1 MEMQEFLDQLE
12 QTIFRYDLLQHPFYQ
27 AWSRGELALEDLREY
42 ARDYYHQVESF
53 PGYLLR
59 FAARLERGDPRA
71 AVLANLRDEV
81 GGSTRRSHSD
91 LWLDFVEGM
100 GAERPLAGHKPSS
113 QIFDLVLFFE
123 QMAKQG
129 SREEVLAAFYAY
141 ESQVPRVS
149 WEKWR
154 GLAEKYGRKRAHL
167 WLFRPPYH
175 CRCLRLPGLAP
186 PSSKNIS
193 GLIQKEATRRSRPPK
208 PRLALFGEHSMG
220 SKFDPS
226 GDSSG
231 SPLPL
236 HSPEAMSCPD
246 D

>member
-81 GGSTRRSHSD
+81 GGGTRRSHSD

-129 SREEVLAAFYAY
+129 SREEVLAASMPTNRKCRECRGKNGEDLLRNTAQA
-141 ESQVPRVS
+141 SAPVVISSSIPLPMSTTPGSGSAQL
-149 WEKWR
+149 EKH
-154 GLAEKYGRKRAHL
+154 LRAHPERSYAALKAAEAAARAL
-167 WLFRPPYH
+167 WRALDGIEVRSFG
-175 CRCLRLPGLAP
+175 RLKRVAPSATLAG
-186 PSSKNIS
+186 SNE
-193 GLIQKEATRRSRPPK
+193 L
-208 PRLALFGEHSMG
+208 PR
-220 SKFDPS
+220 
-226 GDSSG
+226 
-231 SPLPL
+231 
-236 HSPEAMSCPD
+236 
-246 D
+246 

>member
-129 SREEVLAAFYAY
+129 SREEVLAASMPTNRKCRECRGKNGEDLLRNTGASERTCGYFVLHTTADVYD
-141 ESQVPRVS
+141 SRVWLRPARKTS
-149 WEKWR
+149 PGSSRKKLR
-154 GLAEKYGRKRAHL
+154 GAQG
-167 WLFRPPYH
+167 
-175 CRCLRLPGLAP
+175 
-186 PSSKNIS
+186 
-193 GLIQKEATRRSRPPK
+193 RRSRGS
-208 PRLALFGEHSMG
+208 RSLASTRW
-220 SKFDPS
+220 DR
-226 GDSSG
+226 SSILRETQAG
-231 SPLPL
+231 RPFRYTRRKQ
-236 HSPEAMSCPD
+236 
-246 D
+246 

>member
-42 ARDYYHQVESF
+42 AGDYYHQVESF
-53 PGYLLR
+53 PGYLLG
-59 FAARLERGDPRA
+59 FAARLERGDLRA

-81 GGSTRRSHSD
+81 GGGTRRSHSD

-100 GAERPLAGHKPSS
+100 GAERLLAGHKPSS
-113 QIFDLVLFFE
+113 QILDLVLFFE

-129 SREEVLAAFYAY
+129 SREEILAAFYAY

-154 GLAEKYGRKRAHL
+154 GLAEKYGASKRTCGYFVLHTTADVYHSRVWLAQLEKHLLAHPERSYAALKAAEAAARAL
-167 WLFRPPYH
+167 WRALDGIEARSFGR
-175 CRCLRLPGLAP
+175 LRRVGPSATLAGSNELP
-186 PSSKNIS
+186 
-193 GLIQKEATRRSRPPK
+193 R
-208 PRLALFGEHSMG
+208 
-220 SKFDPS
+220 
-226 GDSSG
+226 
-231 SPLPL
+231 
-236 HSPEAMSCPD
+236 
-246 D
+246 